1 MLRSGSSSEIHN
13 KYIDLNIDNRQIGK
27 GLQILSKD
35 HLVGR
40 VNLTTATMWI
50 IDLTGNF
57 KGLFETLNINV

>member
-1 MLRSGSSSEIHN
+1 MSVEHLMLSLILMLRSGSSSEIHN

-40 VNLTTATMWI
+40 VNLTTATM
-50 IDLTGNF
+50 
-57 KGLFETLNINV
+57 

>member
-1 MLRSGSSSEIHN
+1 MSVLLSLILMLRSGSSSEIHN

-40 VNLTTATMWI
+40 VNLTTATM
-50 IDLTGNF
+50 
-57 KGLFETLNINV
+57 